1 MVEAPK
7 TVEAECRGVPFVT
20 HPSACTLVRDRDDPP
35 TLPLL
40 LPPPTVSSLRGPAA
54 ESGGV
59 TMGAS
64 IPRGP
69 MSVAA
74 VPREL
79 RGGSCPSRFAAGP
92 LLALTRAR
100 GGEYGCGVWCGVCV
114 GRMRTRGDRQGKGM
128 H

>member
-1 MVEAPK
+1 
-7 TVEAECRGVPFVT
+7 VPFVT
-20 HPSACTLVRDRDDPP
+20 HLAAAAVRGPYDPRNTAADQSACALVTDRDGPP

-40 LPPPTVSSLRGPAA
+40 LTPPTASSIRGPAA

-64 IPRGP
+64 IPRRP

-100 GGEYGCGVWCGVCV
+100 QGVVCGVVWCVVCGAVCGVWEG
-114 GRMRTRGDRQGKGM
+114 
-128 H
+128 